1 MTTRV
6 DPKPTKNLPIKTIL
20 RLLHGNAN
28 AYIIFPTMQQE
39 EAKSSAF
46 WYEYD
51 DHQEYSTAEMILAAG
66 VIPIIMPAQAGLNP
80 NWNNL

>member
-1 MTTRV
+1 
-6 DPKPTKNLPIKTIL
+6 
-20 RLLHGNAN
+20 
-28 AYIIFPTMQQE
+28 MQQE

-80 NWNNL
+80 NWNNLRRWMLRLSFTSNSNYSTWTATAMHHLLAIKT